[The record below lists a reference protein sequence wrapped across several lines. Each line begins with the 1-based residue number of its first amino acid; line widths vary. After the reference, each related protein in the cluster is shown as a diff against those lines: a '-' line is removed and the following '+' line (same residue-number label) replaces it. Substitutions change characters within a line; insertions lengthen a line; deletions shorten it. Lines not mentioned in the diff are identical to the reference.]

1 MEEKDKSIAHA
12 IKGMITD
19 KQGAENAVLRCCTS
33 QEKWKI
39 EHFKQALRSSFPTR
53 VQRAVL
59 LLNTS

>member
-19 KQGAENAVLRCCTS
+19 KQGAENAVLRCTS